1 MILTF
6 IYKLE
11 FELVILYPAIIAG
24 GQGTEL
30 MGPVN
35 NNYLI

>member
-1 MILTF
+1 MISAF
-6 IYKLE
+6 IYEFE
-11 FELVILYPAIIAG
+11 FELVMLYPAIIAG
-24 GQGTEL
+24 GQETEL